1 MVVVFDF
8 DEVVVNTFSAIIGYM
23 RTASDNVQQL
33 SDRIRSVFP
42 TLRQESSEK
51 LDLMDSEVTGAQTK
65 LNEMKTQTESEVH
78 SFFPEG

>member
-1 MVVVFDF
+1 M
-8 DEVVVNTFSAIIGYM
+8 VNTFSAIIGYM